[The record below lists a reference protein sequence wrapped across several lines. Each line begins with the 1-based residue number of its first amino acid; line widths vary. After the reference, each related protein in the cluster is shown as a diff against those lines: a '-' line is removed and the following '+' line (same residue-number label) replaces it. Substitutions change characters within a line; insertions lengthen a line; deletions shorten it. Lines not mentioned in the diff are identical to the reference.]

1 MTKRKT
7 RLGKAFSDQVF
18 IERRREKRF
27 VRDTVSAWWMGAGR
41 ILIFSVM
48 FFAAFFILS
57 LRLFS
62 LTVVHGYRYK
72 LLADGNRTRE
82 LIRHAPRGLLLD
94 RTGKPLTENI
104 PQYRLLKP
112 CQGQG
117 EAQVTGGCVTYLS
130 KQKGEDLA
138 KQGLPA
144 GSFLEID
151 WERQYVDGD
160 SDAHVVGYTGEITG
174 EELKDQYYTLRNYR
188 RGDRIGRSGAEAV
201 FEERLRGRDGKEL
214 VEVDSTGK
222 IVRTL
227 GRDTETPGNN
237 VTLSIDLDLSRAVE
251 ESFPSGLR
259 GAVVVSKPSTGEILA
274 IYSSPTFDP
283 DIFTSETSATSYDD
297 LAGDPDRPLF
307 NRAIGGAY
315 PPGSTFKIVTSVAAL
330 QSHTIT
336 DKTTIEDT
344 GVISTGPFSFSNWY
358 FTQYGKTEGMVDI
371 VKALQ
376 RSNDIFFYKVGEMTG
391 IETIATW
398 ARIMGVGKT
407 TGIELAGEAQGLMP
421 DPEWKNRRFQSP
433 SDLAARNNLWYDGDT
448 YHVSIG
454 QGYLLAT
461 PLQVNVWTNIIANG
475 GKYCRPTIEKVT
487 SDNRHPAKCRDTGI
501 SEDVIRTIRTGL
513 EKACETGGTAYPL
526 FDFRLPAAKGVETV
540 TSGSGS
546 GEASP
551 SARPAPGPRLP
562 VACKTGTAEF
572 GDPKGRTHAWFT
584 VFAPIPIKSTESS
597 GDTQITGPAEISVT
611 VLLEE
616 GGEGSSQ
623 AAPIAKKILE
633 HYFTQ

>member
-1 MTKRKT
+1 MNRRNAK
-7 RLGKAFSDQVF
+7 LGKAFSDQVF
-18 IERRREKRF
+18 IERRRDRRF
-27 VRDTVSAWWMGAGR
+27 VKDTVSAWWMGAGR
-41 ILIFSVM
+41 ILIFSVL

-62 LTVVHGYRYK
+62 LTVVHGHRYK

-94 RTGKPLTENI
+94 RTGKPMTENV
-104 PQYRLLKP
+104 PRYRLLKP
-112 CQGQG
+112 CQGEG
-117 EAQVTGGCVTYLS
+117 EAQVTGGCVMYLS
-130 KQKGEDLA
+130 KKKGEELVSE
-138 KQGLPA
+138 GLPA
-144 GSFLEID
+144 GSYLEID
-151 WERQYVDGD
+151 WERRYTDGD
-160 SDAHVVGYTGEITG
+160 SDAHIVGYTGEITE
-174 EELKDQYYTLRNYR
+174 EELKDQYYTIRNYR
-188 RGDRIGRSGAEAV
+188 RGDRIGRSGTEAV

-237 VTLSIDLDLSRAVE
+237 VTLSIDLDLSRAVRQA
-251 ESFPSGLR
+251 FPAGMR

-274 IYSSPTFDP
+274 MYSSPTFDP
-283 DIFTSETSATSYDD
+283 NIFTSATSTKSYGD
-297 LAGDPDRPLF
+297 LTEDTGRPLF

-330 QSHTIT
+330 ESHAIT
-336 DKTTIEDT
+336 DKTTVEDT
-344 GVISTGPFSFSNWY
+344 GVITTGPFSFSNWY
-358 FTQYGKTEGMVDI
+358 FTQYGKTEGMVNI

-391 IETIATW
+391 IEAIATW
-398 ARIMGVGKT
+398 ARTMGVGKT
-407 TGIELAGEAQGLMP
+407 TGIELSGEAQGLMP
-421 DPEWKNRRFQSP
+421 DPAWKNQKFQSP

-448 YHVSIG
+448 YHVAIG
-454 QGYLLAT
+454 QGYLLTT

-487 SDNRHPAKCRDTGI
+487 TDNRHPSRCRDTGI

-513 EKACETGGTAYPL
+513 EKACETGGTGWPM
-526 FDFRLPAAKGVETV
+526 FDFRLPAPGNTNAGPSDTGISE
-540 TSGSGS
+540 S
-546 GEASP
+546 SP
-551 SARPAPGPRLP
+551 SAGVKKGPRLP
-562 VACKTGTAEF
+562 VACKTGTAEY
-572 GDPKGRTHAWFT
+572 GDPKGRTHAWFS
-584 VFAPIPIKSTESS
+584 VFAPVPVKSTTGED
-597 GDTQITGPAEISVT
+597 GEVITGPAEISVT

-623 AAPIAKKILE
+623 AAPVAKKILE
-633 HYFTQ
+633 HFFTK